1 MNTKV
6 QLTHTQE
13 YNWHICKSTK
23 EKVTAQTTHNALT
36 VQRIQ
41 TIQIFFIL
49 KNSDQSK
56 YSTPG

>member
-1 MNTKV
+1 MA
-6 QLTHTQE
+6 HMQE

-41 TIQIFFIL
+41 TIQIFFIF
-49 KNSDQSK
+49 KKFWPIKIQ
-56 YSTPG
+56 YPGVSWDM